1 MNCNFSMR
9 SVINALKDV
18 SNVHLISCL
27 NVLDRCS
34 DPHQILED
42 IHTALAP
49 NGRVII
55 ALVLPYS
62 HYVESSKFA
71 TTQFFI
77 ITANLNSIRRYFTYA
92 RETVATALAE
102 RWSSIV

>member
-1 MNCNFSMR
+1 MLLNSVGQCEVDCRRRSSRKFAYKSGR
-9 SVINALKDV
+9 ESKILKFLFVFLFSVINALKDV

-42 IHTALAP
+42 IYKALAP

-55 ALVLPYS
+55 ALVLPYN
-62 HYVESSKFA
+62 HFVEASKFS
-71 TTQFFI
+71 
-77 ITANLNSIRRYFTYA
+77 N
-92 RETVATALAE
+92 
-102 RWSSIV
+102 